1 MAIQQNRS
9 KRKVTGGRYIDFEKK
24 KLKYLGSLPTH
35 TKLGE
40 NNVKDTR
47 VRGGNKK
54 SRLLSSNIVNVY
66 NPATKKYE
74 KLKIETVKEN
84 PANSNF
90 IRRNIM
96 TRGAIVKTSKGNA
109 RITSRPGQEG
119 SLNAVLVE

>member
-1 MAIQQNRS
+1 MAIAQDKP
-9 KRKVTGGRYIDFEKK
+9 KRKVTGGRYIRLEKK
-24 KLKYLGSLPTH
+24 KVKYLGSLPTH
-35 TKLGE
+35 TKMGALK
-40 NNVKDTR
+40 VQS
-47 VRGGNKK
+47 VRLMGGSKK
-54 SRLLSSNIVNVY
+54 SRLLSSDIVNVY
-66 NPATKKYE
+66 DPKTKKYE

-119 SLNAVLVE
+119 SINAILVK

>member
-1 MAIQQNRS
+1 MAVQQNRS
-9 KRKVTGGRYIDFEKK
+9 KKKVTGGRYIDFEKK

-35 TKLGE
+35 TKVGE
-40 NNVKDTR
+40 TKVKDAR
-47 VRGGNKK
+47 VMGGDKK

-66 NPATKKYE
+66 DPATKKYE
-74 KLKIETVKEN
+74 KLKIENVIGN

-96 TRGAIVKTSKGNA
+96 TRGAIIKTSKGNA

-119 SLNAVLVE
+119 SINAVLVK

>member
-9 KRKVTGGRYIDFEKK
+9 KRKVSGGRYIDFEKK

-40 NNVKDTR
+40 TKVKDIR
-47 VRGGNKK
+47 IRGGDKK
-54 SRLLSSNIVNVY
+54 SRLLSSNIVNLY

-74 KLKIETVKEN
+74 KLKIENVIGN

-90 IRRNIM
+90 VRRSIM
-96 TRGAIVKTSKGNA
+96 TKGAIIKTSKGNA